1 MLVCKAMMVSQP
13 KHPFW
18 EAVFRAL
25 LEQVPRLKAARAGGE
40 DLSPVDTT
48 GPVLL
53 TKIFEKH
60 PDAFMDVMVYPSN
73 VFYPCV
79 RSCSAAIECS
89 FFLAAH
95 ARPLHCV

>member
-1 MLVCKAMMVSQP
+1 MMVSQP

-25 LEQVPRLKAARAGGE
+25 LEQVPRIKAAEAGGE
-40 DLSPVDTT
+40 HQSPVDTT

-60 PDAFMDVMVYPSN
+60 PDAFMVGLGVLSLYHLLIQN
-73 VFYPCV
+73 
-79 RSCSAAIECS
+79 
-89 FFLAAH
+89 
-95 ARPLHCV
+95 